1 MEGSGPV
8 NEEAGQ
14 GVRPPGGTPHLL
26 IESQGPW
33 AGGACAGFLRD
44 ARDLARLG
52 HRVQLLL
59 IQEGVG
65 AAVSGTPA
73 GVGEA
78 AAAGAEVLVDDFSLA
93 QRGLGADR
101 LLPTARIV
109 DMAEVASRLLDPDV
123 RVVWH

>member
-1 MEGSGPV
+1 V
-8 NEEAGQ
+8 NEEAGE
-14 GVRPPGGTPHLL
+14 GVRPGGTPHLL
-26 IESQGPW
+26 IESKGPW

-44 ARDLARLG
+44 ARDLAQLG

-65 AAVSGTPA
+65 AAVSGAPGGA
-73 GVGEA
+73 QEA

-93 QRGLGADR
+93 QRGLRGAQ
-101 LLPTARIV
+101 LLPAARIV
-109 DMAEVASRLLDPDV
+109 DMAEVSGRVLDPDV

>member
-1 MEGSGPV
+1 MEGSGSV
-8 NEEAGQ
+8 NEEAGA

-26 IESQGPW
+26 IESQGTW

-65 AAVSGTPA
+65 AAVSGA
-73 GVGEA
+73 SGGAREA

-93 QRGLGADR
+93 QRGLSADH

-109 DMAEVASRLLDPDV
+109 DMAEVSSRLLDPDV

>member
-1 MEGSGPV
+1 M

-14 GVRPPGGTPHLL
+14 GVRPPGATPHLL
-26 IESQGPW
+26 IESQGPG
-33 AGGACAGFLRD
+33 AGGADAGFLRD

-65 AAVSGTPA
+65 AAVGAAPWSA
-73 GVGEA
+73 REA
-78 AAAGAEVLVDDFSLA
+78 AAAGAEVLVDDFSLT
-93 QRGLGADR
+93 QRGLCAAQ

-109 DMAEVASRLLDPDV
+109 DMAEVSARLLEPDV